1 MKLADF
7 MFTVGYNGA
16 EAVVNK
22 QTEQEGNN
30 LSVRELVDKGFY
42 KPALCAALHD
52 NDKDGIQY
60 LIDTY
65 NKISGS
71 HYHSEIQMKRLFGVY
86 SVPDKVSKVKRL

>member
-16 EAVVNK
+16 EAIVNK
-22 QTEQEGNN
+22 QTEQEGAN
-30 LSVRELVDKGFY
+30 LSVKELVDKGFF
-42 KPALCAALHD
+42 KPALCQALK
-52 NDKDGIQY
+52 NDDKGGVQY
-60 LIDTY
+60 LIEAY

-71 HYHSEIQMKRLFGVY
+71 TYHTEIQMMRLFGVY